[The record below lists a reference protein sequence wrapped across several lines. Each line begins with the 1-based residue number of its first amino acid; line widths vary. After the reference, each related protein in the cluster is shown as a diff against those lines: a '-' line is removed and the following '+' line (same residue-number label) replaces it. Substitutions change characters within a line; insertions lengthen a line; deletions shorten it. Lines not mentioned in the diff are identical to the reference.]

1 MLLESIK
8 LKNFRQFRDES
19 ISFANGDNGK
29 NVTII
34 IGENGT
40 GKTTFAQA
48 FFWCL
53 YGDTSFSDKIML
65 NKIVANEMVPSQ
77 KEDVVVTLSL
87 KHGDVNYTLTRRQ
100 SYSKNNSNVI
110 KGDNTV
116 IDIAVKDASV

>member
-8 LKNFRQFRDES
+8 LKNFRQFRNES

-53 YGDTSFSDKIML
+53 YGDTSFSDKIIL

-77 KEDVVVTLSL
+77 KEEVVVSLSL

-100 SYSKNNSNVI
+100 SYSKNNSNVVRVTI
-110 KGDNTV
+110 LL
-116 IDIAVKDASV
+116 